1 MPVCVIVNAS
11 SSNTRAQLVKHGVDY
26 IFTTSSKFHPHGAEG
41 IYRHVKYIADA
52 KNLPVIVHDRGA
64 GIEIELALLKRMAD
78 NILTHIILRQAFTVI
93 PSLDRTIRSRR
104 DGKNQM
110 NFLMLPYGVKGM
122 TSAASC
128 VLLAEQFSNFRYV
141 DDGRI
146 DEA

>member
-1 MPVCVIVNAS
+1 VPVCVIVNVS
-11 SSNTRAQLVKHGVDY
+11 SSDTRAQLAKHGVDY
-26 IFTTSSKFHPHGAEG
+26 MFTTGSKFHPHGAEG
-41 IYRHVKYIADA
+41 IYRHVKYIADP
-52 KNLPVIVHDRGA
+52 KNLLVMVHDRGI

-93 PSLDRTIRSRR
+93 PSQDRTIRSRR
-104 DGKNQM
+104 DGKDQM

-128 VLLAEQFSNFRYV
+128 VLPAEQFSNFKYV
-141 DDGRI
+141 NDGRI